1 MHVLTKAS
9 LFALAFAPSRN
20 FVASAQPSSS
30 SSSSSSIFGGNGVN
44 FAEREGPVKC
54 TVILIE
60 PYMVDPDAEET

>member
-1 MHVLTKAS
+1 MHVLTNAS

-20 FVASAQPSSS
+20 FVALAQPSSS
-30 SSSSSSIFGGNGVN
+30 SSMFGGNGIN

-60 PYMVDPDAEET
+60 PYMVDPDAKET